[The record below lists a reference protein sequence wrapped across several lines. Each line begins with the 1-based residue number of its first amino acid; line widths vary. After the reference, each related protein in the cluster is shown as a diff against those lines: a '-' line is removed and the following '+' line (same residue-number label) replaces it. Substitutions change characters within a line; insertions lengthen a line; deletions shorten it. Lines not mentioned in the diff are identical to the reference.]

1 MTPFRSLLICI
12 TCGCLSAQ
20 FPNPGAMAQQ
30 QAMQFQMQMSQQ
42 MRMMQASQRAQV
54 ERRRAQQKRE
64 LDARTLSPA
73 SEETPMP
80 KPTRT
85 AWKGPKSSESSL
97 PLLCGD
103 TLVLVSRDG
112 ERLTGLDQASGK
124 PKWEYPL
131 PLGLEVNPLP
141 FGDDVLLVNKA
152 YEAVVL
158 DPLTGKTRKPIPVQ
172 GSDVFMQAGGRHPVT
187 LFPALADHVLLLAIR
202 GMKKPDTPGVLVA
215 LDIEA
220 GNRIWMAPLPESP
233 DLDPLVSG
241 PLVITGGAG
250 KVRAFQIADGKSA
263 WTADLGHSDPL
274 SGSVNLGG
282 GRVAICGHGQL
293 VALNGST
300 GRQEWQRP
308 FKGEPILM
316 AEGER
321 LFYLEQRGVFAPHTW
336 LVALD
341 SASGTKVWDAKVSDG
356 QLPWMSDG
364 RVVVSDE
371 NALTAFDAASG
382 KALWSS
388 HAIEQPIQLPIQG
401 TAKRLYTAKYA
412 NRKTYI
418 ESLDIATGKATWTY
432 PLDEDASGNGVF
444 LIGSESLYFPAPK
457 GVFICLK

>member
-1 MTPFRSLLICI
+1 
-12 TCGCLSAQ
+12 
-20 FPNPGAMAQQ
+20 MA
-30 QAMQFQMQMSQQ
+30 
-42 MRMMQASQRAQV
+42 
-54 ERRRAQQKRE
+54 RRQAQQKRE
-64 LDARTLSPA
+64 INAHTLSPA
-73 SEETPMP
+73 SEETPLP
-80 KPTRT
+80 KPTGA
-85 AWKGPKSSESSL
+85 AWKGPKSSKSTF

-103 TLVLVSRDG
+103 TLVLVSKDG

-131 PLGLEVNPLP
+131 SLGLEVNPLP
-141 FGDDVLLVNKA
+141 FGDDVLLLNKA
-152 YEAVVL
+152 FEAVVL
-158 DPLTGKTRKPIPVQ
+158 DPQTGKTRKPISVQ
-172 GSDVFMQAGGRHPVT
+172 GGDVYMQAGGKHPVT

-202 GMKKPDTPGVLVA
+202 GMKKPDSAGVLVA

-220 GNRIWMAPLPESP
+220 GNRIWIAPLPESP

-263 WTADLGHSDPL
+263 WTVDLGHSDRL
-274 SGSVNLGG
+274 AGSVNLNR
-282 GRVAICGHGQL
+282 GRVAICGGGQL

-300 GRQEWQRP
+300 GKLEWHQP

-321 LFYLEQRGVFAPHTW
+321 LFYLEQRGVFSQHAW

-341 SASGTKVWDAKVSDG
+341 SASGTKVWDAKASDS
-356 QLPWMSDG
+356 QLPWVADG

-371 NALTAFDAASG
+371 NALVAYDAASG

-388 HAIEQPIQLPIQG
+388 HAIEQPLQLPIQG

-412 NRKTYI
+412 NRMTYI
-418 ESLDIATGKATWTY
+418 ESIDIATGKATWTY
-432 PLDEDASGNGVF
+432 PIDEDVSQNGIF
-444 LIGSESLYFPAPK
+444 LISPACLYFPAPK
-457 GVFICLK
+457 GVFICLR